1 MTDDD
6 HLGSRS
12 AEAELQHTSRFV
24 EAVNKDDGIWR
35 LTKKYEVIERLESRS
50 FLNYMMPPF
59 SGQNSLS

>member
-24 EAVNKDDGIWR
+24 EAVNKDDGI
-35 LTKKYEVIERLESRS
+35 
-50 FLNYMMPPF
+50 
-59 SGQNSLS
+59 